1 MDHANIRSAIENTTR
16 ALTEHPEKAR
26 AKSAPLTARWV
37 DGLRFEVTGGGG
49 ERVFTDMPAMM
60 GGEGSAPNPG
70 WLMRAALAACT
81 ATVIAMRASR
91 RGIALTTLE
100 VIAESATDQR
110 RLLGIDDSAASM
122 TALRLKARLGAEGV
136 SDEQLRELAAW
147 GDAHSPVACAL
158 RMPPAIETEVEVV
171 LVG

>member
-1 MDHANIRSAIENTTR
+1 MDMVAISASIANTTR

-26 AKSAPLTARWV
+26 SKSAPLTARLV

-49 ERVFTDMPAMM
+49 ELVYTDMPAVM

-91 RGIALTTLE
+91 RGIALTALE
-100 VIAESATDQR
+100 VVAESDTDQR
-110 RLLGIDDSAASM
+110 RLLGIDDAAVSM
-122 TALRLKARLGAEGV
+122 PALRVKARLGAEGA
-136 SDEQLRELAAW
+136 SEKELRELAAW

-158 RMPPAIETEVEVV
+158 RMPPAITTEVEIVR
-171 LVG
+171 

>member
-1 MDHANIRSAIENTTR
+1 MDTAAIRESIENTAR
-16 ALTEHPEKAR
+16 ALAEHPEKAR
-26 AKSAPLTARWV
+26 SRSAPLTARRV
-37 DGLRFEVTGGGG
+37 DGLRFEVKGGGG
-49 ERVFTDMPAMM
+49 ELVYTDMPAMM

-100 VIAESATDQR
+100 VIAESDTDQR
-110 RLLGIDDSAASM
+110 RLLGIDDAAPSM
-122 TALRLKARLGAEGV
+122 TALRVKARLGAEGV
-136 SDEQLRELAAW
+136 SDEALRELAAW

-158 RMPPAIETEVEVV
+158 RMPPAVSTEVEI
-171 LVG
+171 LR